1 LAASAWQK
9 DCKALVEWKNG
20 TILAIVMAKESYRHG
35 QAFPADPPQARFSP
49 PAPSLA
55 S

>member
-1 LAASAWQK
+1 LAASAWWK
-9 DCKALVEWKNG
+9 DCKALVEWQKG
-20 TILAIVMAKESYRHG
+20 TILATLMAKGSYRYE
-35 QAFPADPPQARFSP
+35 QAFPADPPQARFFP